1 MKNILR
7 ENMRRFGTKNLHE
20 GTGSHKAWLDVDTG
34 KIAVDIGK
42 MKNLSDDQKQEL
54 FAVVAKNWTDY
65 LDSQY
70 DDGNV
75 DKSLFQLQTDFG
87 QSEGYNNI
95 PGWAGIYKDY
105 IIDTILANATSENKK
120 DDLAMNTNFPG
131 K

>member
-7 ENMRRFGTKNLHE
+7 ENMRRFGTKNLKE
-20 GTGSHKAWLDVDTG
+20 GTGSHKSWLAVDTG
-34 KIAVDIGK
+34 QIAVDIGN
-42 MKNLSDDQKQEL
+42 MKKLNDDQQKEL

-87 QSEGYNNI
+87 QSENNI
-95 PGWAGIYKDY
+95 PLWAGKYKDY

-120 DDLAMNTNFPG
+120 DDFAMNTNFPG